1 MKNRDEKYVF
11 VFGGTKVAF
20 TAKTPEI
27 LISSVQEYARH
38 RQFQISDD
46 EIAQKI
52 AKANGYKYVDG
63 IYAKEILPAFKKPH
77 LNLAAVKSACGA
89 MIQTI
94 KGNTVP
100 DQEIARRWYICQACP
115 AKTTVSDCMSCGG
128 AGRAADWINK
138 VRGAAGKSFRLDQE
152 SAKTFCG
159 LCGCSHALLIPTKIE
174 HQKEE
179 SEKQN
184 KQRPLACWLRYDS
197 PNYIP

>member
-1 MKNRDEKYVF
+1 MMIRDEKYVF
-11 VFGGTKVAF
+11 VYGGTKVAF

-27 LISSVQEYARH
+27 LISSVQQFARL
-38 RQFQISDD
+38 RGYQISDD

-52 AKANGYKYVDG
+52 AKANGYEYKDG
-63 IYAKEILPAFKKPH
+63 IYSKEITPYFKKPH

-89 MIQTI
+89 MIQTL
-94 KGNTVP
+94 KGNTVT
-100 DQEIARRWYICQACP
+100 DSEIARRWMICQACP

-138 VRGAAGKSFRLDQE
+138 IRGAAGKAFRLDQE
-152 SAKTFCG
+152 SGKTFCG
-159 LCGCSHALLIPTKIE
+159 LCGCSHALLIPTQME

-184 KQRPLACWLRYDS
+184 KLRPLACWLRYDS